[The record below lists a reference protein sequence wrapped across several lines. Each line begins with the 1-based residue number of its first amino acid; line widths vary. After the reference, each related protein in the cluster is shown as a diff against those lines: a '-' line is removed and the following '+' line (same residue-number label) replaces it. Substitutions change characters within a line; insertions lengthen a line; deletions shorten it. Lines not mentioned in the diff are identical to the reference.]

1 MSQPSPVSSTRRV
14 ITVESRERRGS
25 DPTVASKKKEVQKVK
40 KLLYVESLIKINVI
54 KFQMYSCLQ
63 VTVTLAIVAKN
74 AELSAKALCHTCG
87 GMFYVLLDTTCR

>member
-40 KLLYVESLIKINVI
+40 KKVVYDESLIKY
-54 KFQMYSCLQ
+54 QLYSCLQ
-63 VTVTLAIVAKN
+63 VTVTLVIVAKN

-87 GMFYVLLDTTCR
+87 SMFYN